1 MGDPLTYP
9 ASAHSSSYNKGIGH
23 ETKLEA
29 CGEEELCC
37 IQC

>member
-1 MGDPLTYP
+1 MLTYH
-9 ASAHSSSYNKGIGH
+9 ASAHSSCYNQGIGH

-29 CGEEELCC
+29 CGEEELCR